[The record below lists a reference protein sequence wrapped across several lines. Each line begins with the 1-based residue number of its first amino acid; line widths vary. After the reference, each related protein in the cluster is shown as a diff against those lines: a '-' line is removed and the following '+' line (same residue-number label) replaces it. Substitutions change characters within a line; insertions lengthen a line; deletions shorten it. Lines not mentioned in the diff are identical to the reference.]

1 LRTTLGVALG
11 IADRAWT
18 IGDLLDATL
27 AIEPDRPVR
36 VKRNFTVIEGG
47 RN

>member
-1 LRTTLGVALG
+1 LRTTPGVALD
-11 IADRAWT
+11 IADRVWT

-27 AIEPDRPVR
+27 AIETDRTVR